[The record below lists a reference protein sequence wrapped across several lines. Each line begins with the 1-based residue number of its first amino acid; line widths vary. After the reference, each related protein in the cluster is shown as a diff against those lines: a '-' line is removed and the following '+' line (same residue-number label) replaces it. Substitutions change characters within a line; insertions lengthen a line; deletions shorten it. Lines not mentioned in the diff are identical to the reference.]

1 MAPPEPS
8 GYGRKSQL
16 AGTSVTTTW
25 APNNKP
31 GGVVTVVVSYNFPPL
46 TSLVS
51 SVTIPLTRTAAMVI
65 SQ

>member
-1 MAPPEPS
+1 MDGLVVGVLNTNS
-8 GYGRKSQL
+8 L
-16 AGTSVTTTW
+16 TVTTTW

-31 GGVVTVVVSYNFPPL
+31 GSVVTVVVSYNFPPL